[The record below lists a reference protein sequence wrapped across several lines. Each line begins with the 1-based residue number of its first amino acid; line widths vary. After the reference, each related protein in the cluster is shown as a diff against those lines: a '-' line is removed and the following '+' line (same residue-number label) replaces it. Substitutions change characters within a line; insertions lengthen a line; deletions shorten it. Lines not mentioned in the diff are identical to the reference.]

1 MTHGYCISQREDK
14 GKKSPQHASR
24 GTDIGHQRE
33 AVKSALDILLRKH
46 FPMSIIDCQREA
58 VCTLNLH
65 SIGQGVLIKQLP
77 FEILECIQKLLNK
90 EKHSGWNLICGC

>member
-14 GKKSPQHASR
+14 GKKSPQHVSR

-46 FPMSIIDCQREA
+46 FPMSIIDCQRQA
-58 VCTLNLH
+58 VCILNLH

-77 FEILECIQKLLNK
+77 FVSQEYSEAAQQR
-90 EKHSGWNLICGC
+90 EA